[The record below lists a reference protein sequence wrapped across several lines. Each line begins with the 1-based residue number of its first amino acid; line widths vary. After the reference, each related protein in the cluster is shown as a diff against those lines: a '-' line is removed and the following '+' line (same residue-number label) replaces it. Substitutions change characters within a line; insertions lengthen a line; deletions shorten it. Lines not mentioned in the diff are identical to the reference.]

1 MDPRD
6 SRGGLMIELKNIHKS
21 FGAHQVLKGINLT
34 IPDKKITVIIG
45 GSGEG
50 KSVLLKHI
58 MRLLDPDSG
67 KVIVDG
73 CDLSS
78 LDDHAI
84 KEFRKKF
91 GMLFQN
97 AALFDSLPVFDN
109 VAFPLVEHTP
119 MGKVEIKKRVHEVL
133 EMVGLKD
140 IDEKMP
146 SDLSG
151 GMRKRVGLA
160 RAIALLPQILLY
172 DEPTTGLDPLM
183 TDSIN
188 TLIQNTQKNLGV
200 TSVVISH
207 DIDAAFR
214 IADKVAMVHQGE
226 ILLEGD
232 EKIFRTSKTPFVKR
246 FLEGKADREDLL

>member
-1 MDPRD
+1 
-6 SRGGLMIELKNIHKS
+6 MIELKNIHKS
-21 FGAHQVLKGINLT
+21 FGSHQVLKGINLT

-58 MRLLDPDSG
+58 MRLLDPDNG

-78 LDDHAI
+78 LDDRGI

-119 MGKVEIKKRVHEVL
+119 MGKSEIQKRVHEVL

-140 IDEKMP
+140 IDQKMP
-146 SDLSG
+146 SELSG

-160 RAIALLPQILLY
+160 RAIVLLPQILLY

-183 TDSIN
+183 TDSIT
-188 TLIQNTQKNLGV
+188 TLIHDTQKNLGV

-207 DIDAAFR
+207 DIDATFR
-214 IADKVAMVHQGE
+214 IADKVAMVHEGE

-232 EKIFRTSKTPFVKR
+232 EKIFRTSQLPFVKR
-246 FLEGKADREDLL
+246 FLEGKAVKEDVL